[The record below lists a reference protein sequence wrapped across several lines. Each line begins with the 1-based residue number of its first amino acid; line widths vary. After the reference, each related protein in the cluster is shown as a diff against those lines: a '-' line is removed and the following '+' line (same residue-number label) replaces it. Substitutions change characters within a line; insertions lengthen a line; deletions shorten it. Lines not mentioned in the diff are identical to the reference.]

1 MNGIGFPLVTII
13 SFIAIVAIA
22 IRIDLHAHRG
32 NQQVTLG
39 DALRWSAIYAGL
51 ALGFALHLFLT
62 YGNDAASKFL
72 AGWVVEKALSVDNL
86 MVFGAVFAYFGVQPN
101 FQRRILYFGIIGAVF
116 FRLLFVTI
124 GMGAFWLIGRP
135 VEFALGAIVC
145 WSATKIAFGGEEPEV
160 IDHESRWYIQRT
172 KKFLPVTSDISS
184 GKLFARSMIQKTGN
198 VVTKATPYFLCLVSL
213 EMTDLAFSFD
223 SVPAVIAITKDPVL
237 VYSAMVFAILG
248 LRSLY
253 FVLEAMKE
261 YLRHL
266 GTAVIYVLAF
276 IGIKLIVHAL
286 TGLEVPPLISLGVVF
301 SVLSIGVIASVLSPK
316 KAGA

>member
-1 MNGIGFPLVTII
+1 MNGIGFPLPTII

-22 IRIDLHAHRG
+22 IRVDLHAHRG
-32 NQQVTLG
+32 NRQVTLG

-51 ALGFALHLFLT
+51 ALAFALHLFLT

-72 AGWVVEKALSVDNL
+72 AGWVVEKALSIDNL
-86 MVFGAVFAYFGVQPN
+86 MVFGAVFAYFGVQTS
-101 FQRRILYFGIIGAVF
+101 FQRRILYFGVLGAVF
-116 FRLLFVTI
+116 FRLLFVTL

-160 IDHESRWYIQRT
+160 IDHEARWYIRWT
-172 KKFLPVTSDISS
+172 KKFFPVTSDTSS
-184 GKLFARSMIQKTGN
+184 GNLFVRGMNKVG
-198 VVTKATPYFLCLVSL
+198 VMVTKATPYFLCLVAL
-213 EMTDLAFSFD
+213 EMTDLVFSFD
-223 SVPAVIAITKDPVL
+223 SVPAVIAITKDPLL

-261 YLRHL
+261 YLTHL
-266 GTAVIYVLAF
+266 GTSVIYVLAF
-276 IGIKLIVHAL
+276 IGLKLIVHAIA
-286 TGLEVPPLISLGVVF
+286 GLEVPPLISLGIVFGVLGFGVV
-301 SVLSIGVIASVLSPK
+301 ASVLAPK
-316 KAGA
+316 KASA